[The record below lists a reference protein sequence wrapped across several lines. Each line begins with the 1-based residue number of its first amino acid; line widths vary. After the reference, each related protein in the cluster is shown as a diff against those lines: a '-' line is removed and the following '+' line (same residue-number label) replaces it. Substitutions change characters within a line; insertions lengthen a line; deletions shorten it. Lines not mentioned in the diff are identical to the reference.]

1 VGTWGYGLFCD
12 DTALDVRGDYRDLI
26 RDHPDL
32 DDAEATRRML
42 ARFGLDLID
51 TEDDAAIIWLAL
63 AVSQSQLGRL
73 DPAVAARALQVLDND
88 EGMDIWR
95 HEGPAAVRRRR
106 RGIAWVRGRLTGPQ
120 PRRRDIPMPRRTS
133 LEPGDVLAYRVTS
146 GESVLLRVARIY
158 RNEPVCVLLD
168 FADPQ
173 VPALEEI
180 ALYPDFLWVD
190 QWSIEGRI
198 EPFTMQV
205 YQRIDYAQAGF
216 TLIGNI
222 GTKPGDENVDADRQD
237 NWNTALM
244 GSAVLS
250 KLLRRHAAIRE
261 QSAF

>member
-1 VGTWGYGLFCD
+1 M
-12 DTALDVRGDYRDLI
+12 DVRGDYRKLI
-26 RDHPDL
+26 QDHPEL
-32 DDAEATRRML
+32 GDAEATRRML
-42 ARFGLDLID
+42 ARFGFDLSD
-51 TEDDAAIIWLAL
+51 AEDNAAKDDATVIWLAL

-88 EGMDIWR
+88 EGIDIWR
-95 HEGPAAVRRRR
+95 YEGPAAVRRRR

-133 LEPGDVLAYRVTS
+133 LEPGDVLAYLVTG

-190 QWSIEGRI
+190 RWSIEGRI

-205 YQRIDYAQAGF
+205 YQRIDYPQAGF

-222 GTKPGDENVDADRQD
+222 GTKPGDENLDADRLD
-237 NWNTALM
+237 DWKTGLM
-244 GSAVLS
+244 GSAVLLR
-250 KLLRRHAAIRE
+250 LLRRHAALRQ
-261 QSAF
+261 QSTV